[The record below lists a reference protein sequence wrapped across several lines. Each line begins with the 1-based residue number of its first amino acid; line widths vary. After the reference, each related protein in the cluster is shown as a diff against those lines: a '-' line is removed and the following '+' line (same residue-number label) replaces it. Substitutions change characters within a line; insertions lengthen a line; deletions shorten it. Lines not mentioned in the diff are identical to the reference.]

1 MPYGHLSASCWRYI
15 YTACDHYPGTG
26 KLELR
31 KDFVNKPLLNDTFTV
46 HLSKEYSANFVVRQ
60 MVVKKVD
67 VTPII

>member
-1 MPYGHLSASCWRYI
+1 MDIWVLPANSI
-15 YTACDHYPGTG
+15 YMLPGTG

-67 VTPII
+67 VTLII

>member
-1 MPYGHLSASCWRYI
+1 MDIWLFPANNI
-15 YTACDHYPGTG
+15 YMLPVIVT
-26 KLELR
+26 LEQENWNLER
-31 KDFVNKPLLNDTFTV
+31 ILVNKPFLNDTFTV